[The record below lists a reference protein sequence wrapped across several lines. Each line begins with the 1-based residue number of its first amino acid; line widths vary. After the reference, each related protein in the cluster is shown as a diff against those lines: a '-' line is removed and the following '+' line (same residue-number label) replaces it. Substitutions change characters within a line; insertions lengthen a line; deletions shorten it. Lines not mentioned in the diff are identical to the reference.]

1 MFSKPTILC
10 VALAVAGVALAA
22 PGRALADDTAS
33 CSVIEIG
40 ATNAKDPSIPPGLK
54 PLEKKLKKP
63 PLSSWNSF
71 KVMSSTTLNLSAM
84 RAAPVKLATGQA
96 SLMLREIEKRE
107 GKRPRL
113 ALAVTMDDAS
123 GKRVV
128 DSKVSV
134 DAGDTLMVG
143 SLVNDDGHFLAISC
157 KP

>member
-1 MFSKPTILC
+1 MFKPTTLC
-10 VALAVAGVALAA
+10 VALAVAGVALVVAPARAGAEDAA
-22 PGRALADDTAS
+22 T

-40 ATNAKDPSIPPGLK
+40 ATKAKDPSIPPGLK

-71 KVMSSTTLNLSAM
+71 KVLSSTTLSLTAM

-96 SLMLREIEKRE
+96 SLMLREIDKRE
-107 GKRPRL
+107 GKRPRM
-113 ALAVTMDDAS
+113 ALSVTMDDAS

-134 DAGDTLMVG
+134 DAGDSLMVG
-143 SLVNDDGHFLAISC
+143 NVENEDGHFLAISC

>member
-1 MFSKPTILC
+1 MSKNTTLA
-10 VALAVAGVALAA
+10 VALAVTALCLV
-22 PGRALADDTAS
+22 PGRAHADDAATCA
-33 CSVIEIG
+33 VIEIG
-40 ATNAKDPSIPPGLK
+40 ATKAADPSIPPGLK

-71 KVMSSTTLNLSAM
+71 KVLSSTNLNLTAL
-84 RAAPVKLATGQA
+84 RAGQVKLASGQA
-96 SLMLREIEKRE
+96 SLMLREIEKRD

-113 ALAVTMDDAS
+113 SLSATMDDAS

-134 DAGDTLMVG
+134 DAGDYLVVG
-143 SLVNDDGHFLAISC
+143 YLLPNDDGHFLAVSC